1 MPKSRLESSGL
12 TRQVDSSQTAPD
24 AFGPYRVI
32 HQIGV
37 GVLGP
42 LFRAIDP
49 DEDRAVAVKGFRL
62 DLTPEQTDR
71 FAGALAD
78 VVGVGLDDPA
88 ILAPLDAGIERGM
101 PYLVSEYVDGD
112 SVDVVL
118 RSTAGR
124 SASAVRLVVDIADAV
139 DAAHA
144 RGIVHGAVHLRDVIV
159 ADGRARVTG
168 FGVASVLEHVGFRAP
183 IRRPYAAP
191 ELITGRRWGPEA
203 DRYAV
208 AAIAYELL
216 TGLRAAGTDDHLL
229 GQLRAIARPDVPDVA
244 GLQQA
249 FRNGLADDPALRPA
263 SAASFAAAV
272 GAALGVDVR
281 GDALPVTAVGS
292 PGDAPEDRPAIRV
305 APPDPIAGGDL
316 SDLDGPEPADR
327 FDLVSAPAAP
337 ASPGPA
343 ARSASVHPPRRDP
356 DASPLF
362 GDADGPHMDDAP
374 EETPVVAGDREPAVT
389 TAGTMEAHEMAGG
402 MARTEGGVDAALEAA
417 DDPVVD
423 MEDAGWTPAA
433 RGRLGSVLRSA
444 AVGVVAMAIGILLA
458 YSLGAGLGGPDDIVP
473 FGDTWRTVFGGTA
486 ETAPAGNPTDA
497 AGSAGERE
505 WSEAAVDRTGT
516 EIDSETRVAA
526 AETVATEPVRAPVGT
541 PPPAPAADLPV
552 AEPAAAAA
560 ALAPA
565 PAAVPVDPAPVA
577 VPADPGPAAPVV
589 GGPGAVYVATRPPG
603 ATVLIDGATV
613 GVTPVLV
620 PDVAAGAHR
629 VRIELTGYRPWVTDV
644 TVPAAERV
652 RVGASLQPD
661 GD

>member
-49 DEDRAVAVKGFRL
+49 DEDRAVAVKAFQL

-88 ILAPLDAGIERGM
+88 ILAPLDAGIERGL
-101 PYLVSEYVDGD
+101 PYLVSEYVAGD

-124 SASAVRLVVDIADAV
+124 SAGAVRLVVDIADAV

-249 FRNGLADDPALRPA
+249 FRNGLADDPALRSA

-292 PGDAPEDRPAIRV
+292 PGDAPEDRSAIRV
-305 APPDPIAGGDL
+305 APPDPIAGSDP
-316 SDLDGPEPADR
+316 SDLDGPAPGDR
-327 FDLVSAPAAP
+327 FDLVSAPPAP
-337 ASPGPA
+337 ARPGPA

-356 DASPLF
+356 DESPLF

-374 EETPVVAGDREPAVT
+374 EETPVVAGDRQPAVT

-423 MEDAGWTPAA
+423 MEDAGWTPVE

-444 AVGVVAMAIGILLA
+444 AVGVVAMAVGILLA

-473 FGDTWRTVFGGTA
+473 FGDTRPTA
-486 ETAPAGNPTDA
+486 ETALAGSPTDA

-505 WSEAAVDRTGT
+505 YSEAVVDRTGT
-516 EIDSETRVAA
+516 EIDSETRVGA

-565 PAAVPVDPAPVA
+565 PVA
-577 VPADPGPAAPVV
+577 VPADPTPAASVV
-589 GGPGAVYVATRPPG
+589 GGPGAVYVDTRPPG

-613 GVTPVLV
+613 GVTPVLA

-629 VRIELTGYRPWVTDV
+629 VRIELAGYHPWVTDV

-661 GD
+661 GE

>member
-1 MPKSRLESSGL
+1 M
-12 TRQVDSSQTAPD
+12 
-24 AFGPYRVI
+24 I

-42 LFRAIDP
+42 LFRATDP
-49 DEDRAVAVKGFRL
+49 DEDRAVAVKAFRL
-62 DLTPEQTDR
+62 DLTPEQADR

-88 ILAPLDAGIERGM
+88 ILAPLDAGTERGM
-101 PYLVSEYVDGD
+101 PYLVSEYVAGD

-118 RSTAGR
+118 RSAAGR
-124 SASAVRLVVDIADAV
+124 SASAVRLVAGIADAV

-144 RGIVHGAVHLRDVIV
+144 GGVVHGAVHLRDVIV

-191 ELITGRRWGPEA
+191 ELITGRRWGPAA

-229 GQLRAIARPDVPDVA
+229 GQLRTIAGPDVPDVA

-263 SAASFAAAV
+263 SAASFAAAI
-272 GAALGVDVR
+272 GAALGVDAR
-281 GDALPVTAVGS
+281 GDALPGTAVGS

-316 SDLDGPEPADR
+316 SDLVDGPEPADR
-327 FDLVSAPAAP
+327 FDLVSEPTAPAR
-337 ASPGPA
+337 PGPA
-343 ARSASVHPPRRDP
+343 ARSASVRPPRRDP
-356 DASPLF
+356 DELPLF
-362 GDADGPHMDDAP
+362 GDADGPHMEDVP
-374 EETPVVAGDREPAVT
+374 EETPVLAGDGQPAVT
-389 TAGTMEAHEMAGG
+389 IAEAMEAHATAGG
-402 MARTEGGVDAALEAA
+402 VALAGGGVDADLEAV

-423 MEDAGWTPAA
+423 MEDAARTPAE
-433 RGRLGSVLRSA
+433 RGRLGSALRSA
-444 AVGVVAMAIGILLA
+444 AVVVVAVAIGIVLS
-458 YSLGAGLGGPDDIVP
+458 YSFGAGLGVPDDIVP
-473 FGDTWRTVFGGTA
+473 VGDTRRTA
-486 ETAPAGNPTDA
+486 ETAPAGSPADA
-497 AGSAGERE
+497 AGSAVERE
-505 WSEAAVDRTGT
+505 YSEAAVDRTGT

-526 AETVATEPVRAPVGT
+526 AGTVATEPVRAPVGT

-577 VPADPGPAAPVV
+577 VPADPAPAAPVV
-589 GGPGAVYVATRPPG
+589 GGPGAVYVDTRPPG

-629 VRIELTGYRPWVTDV
+629 VRIELAGYRPWVTDV

-661 GD
+661 VMQDGQ